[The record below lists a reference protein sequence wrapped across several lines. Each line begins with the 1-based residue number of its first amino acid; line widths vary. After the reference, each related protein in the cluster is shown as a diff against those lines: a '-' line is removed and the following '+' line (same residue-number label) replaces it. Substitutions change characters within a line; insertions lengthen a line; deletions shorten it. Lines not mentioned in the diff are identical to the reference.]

1 MIKRVE
7 AVAKFL
13 QAARN
18 LSKQGISKDQVIEFA
33 KREFGEVSDLLKR
46 QIEQIFTPQTGG
58 ITSIKKPE
66 GKVIKG
72 DFDQASGTSRA
83 GLGKLI
89 DETEGIEFS
98 IPSQGI
104 IRQKGT
110 ADEIMNYLS
119 TNPYRKGGPLDPNTG
134 MTRTA
139 AREILRRLLDEGKIT
154 IPNEAERDAIAKG
167 YQGGVDPIV
176 VFEKVFG
183 RENLQDLS
191 ELADEMNR
199 AGDYTELQ
207 KILQREDLYGLKQKD
222 KYELDPGGMTDDELR
237 ELLKK
242 NDVDP
247 DDTGF
252 ATGGRVG
259 YSDGNEDPKKKL
271 IKKIPRVGKIVSGI
285 EALPAAI
292 KKIKDKF
299 GEKSITT
306 ADKIEQPPK
315 KTEVL
320 AREFEAREKG
330 RNETQRLMEEA
341 EGKFAKPKPGK
352 MEMKGIGTITTNTDF
367 AASLKDPKL
376 FDPDAKNIYGDKVKT
391 GDKFYS
397 EMETLYTNMIARKKR
412 EMPDR
417 SNRNYGLLQ
426 SSLKDAEDSLE
437 AIKITRA
444 LGGNENMFDKIRTS
458 NLGLGRGDERR
469 PVEFSN
475 YVDLPDDVDPRDTI
489 LPMGEELTPLMKERF
504 ELKRKFPGIDDETL
518 NAILDMDMD
527 KKANLMADMKM
538 GMKLLEEGKGVD
550 EVKDIFEKAFRSRK
564 QNAGGGLNY
573 LMGM

>member
-1 MIKRVE
+1 MDEDDKKLPKKFKLPGRIGAIKT
-7 AVAKFL
+7 FFD
-13 QAARN
+13 AATN
-18 LSKQGISKDQVIEFA
+18 LINRGVSKEGIINFA
-33 KREFGEVSDLLKR
+33 KQEFGEVSDLMLARINQLFRK
-46 QIEQIFTPQTGG
+46 QE
-58 ITSIKKPE
+58 
-66 GKVIKG
+66 
-72 DFDQASGTSRA
+72 SGTLEQTRREPMEAQIIDDVSFKPGMSKSGKIVDESPSQRA

-119 TNPYRKGGPLDPNTG
+119 TNPYRPKGPLDPNTG

-139 AREILRRLLDEGKIT
+139 ARDILRRLLDEGKIT
-154 IPNEAERDAIAKG
+154 IPDEAERDAIAKG

-222 KYELDPGGMTDDELR
+222 KYELDPGGMTDDELK

-285 EALPAAI
+285 EALQPTFR
-292 KKIKDKF
+292 KIMDKF
-299 GEKSITT
+299 GTDAITT
-306 ADKIEQPPK
+306 ADKINN
-315 KTEVL
+315 L
-320 AREFEAREKG
+320 
-330 RNETQRLMEEA
+330 
-341 EGKFAKPKPGK
+341 
-352 MEMKGIGTITTNTDF
+352 
-367 AASLKDPKL
+367 S
-376 FDPDAKNIYGDKVKT
+376 
-391 GDKFYS
+391 
-397 EMETLYTNMIARKKR
+397 
-412 EMPDR
+412 
-417 SNRNYGLLQ
+417 LQ
-426 SSLKDAEDSLE
+426 S
-437 AIKITRA
+437 
-444 LGGNENMFDKIRTS
+444 
-458 NLGLGRGDERR
+458 
-469 PVEFSN
+469 
-475 YVDLPDDVDPRDTI
+475 
-489 LPMGEELTPLMKERF
+489 
-504 ELKRKFPGIDDETL
+504 
-518 NAILDMDMD
+518 
-527 KKANLMADMKM
+527 
-538 GMKLLEEGKGVD
+538 
-550 EVKDIFEKAFRSRK
+550 
-564 QNAGGGLNY
+564 
-573 LMGM
+573 